1 MTNNNYRRIITRNEE
16 WELSIISIRR
26 EEENFTYS
34 SYGGEQGLFEI
45 GLCHTPSGSHSQ
57 LEGYQVEVIEHHQ
70 DFDEVGVTINWF
82 NNSSIEQI
90 QERFNSYQQE

>member
-26 EEENFTYS
+26 EEYS

-45 GLCHTPSGSHSQ
+45 GLCHTPSGSHNQ